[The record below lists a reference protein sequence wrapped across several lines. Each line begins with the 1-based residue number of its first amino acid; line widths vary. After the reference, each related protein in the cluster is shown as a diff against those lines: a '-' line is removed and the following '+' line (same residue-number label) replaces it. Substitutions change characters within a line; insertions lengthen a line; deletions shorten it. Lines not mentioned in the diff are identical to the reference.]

1 MLAGS
6 DPNGA
11 AVRRPEVPA
20 RGPNLEPLPMVDP
33 REQERGLFTPFTLY
47 IATVTA
53 AGVLLTVNV
62 LKDLRA
68 GDVKSMGAAF
78 LMAAVLLVIAE
89 LRPLFTAGSK
99 DQNGIATSTT
109 FVFALLLHWGLG
121 VAILMQAV
129 ATVVADRVNGK
140 AWWRSGFNIAQY
152 SLSYGAAFAVLRW
165 AGRAATPAVPWH
177 ISGADLPAIALAG
190 LAYFLCND
198 LLVTRAI
205 AYHQEQRL
213 WPLLRGDLAY
223 QGLTTGAL
231 LALSPVV
238 VVVLE
243 RSVGLV
249 PLLLLPLFAVYKN
262 ASISAEREHQAL
274 HDTLTGLPNR
284 KLLLGKVA
292 TAIGE
297 AERSGHEVALFLLDL
312 DRFKDVNDTL
322 GHHVG
327 DELLKHVGS
336 RLRSVL
342 RPEDVVARL
351 GGDEFG
357 VLIPVVRDRMMAEEV
372 AERIRMALTEAFHLK
387 DVALDLEAS
396 IGIALYPGHASDAD
410 ALMQRADVAMYH
422 AKETRSGIELY
433 DTEHDPHSTQ
443 RLSLFGQLRRAI
455 EDGEL
460 VLHYQPKVDLGTGQ
474 VAGVEALVRWEHPE
488 RGLLYPDTFV
498 PLAEQTGL
506 MKSLTAYVLGQAL
519 AQTAAW
525 VEAGLHIRMAVNVSA
540 RDLHDD
546 SFCAR
551 VGEALE
557 RAGMPAS
564 FLELE
569 LTERVVMADPERALR
584 NLTALSRL
592 GVRLSLDD
600 FGTGYSSLAYLR
612 RLPVTELK
620 IDKSF
625 VLRMDVDDEDA
636 TIVRSTIDLAHGL
649 GLRVLAEG
657 VETAETWQ
665 RLCDLGCDAA
675 QGYFLSRPHPANV
688 VTDWLN
694 ARDRVPTMRIVDH
707 RHHPGG
713 ERWQAA
719 R

>member
-1 MLAGS
+1 
-6 DPNGA
+6 
-11 AVRRPEVPA
+11 
-20 RGPNLEPLPMVDP
+20 MVDA
-33 REQERGLFTPFTLY
+33 RETGRGLFSAFTLY

-53 AGVLLTVNV
+53 IGGLFTFDRLRD
-62 LKDLRA
+62 LQPGDLRT
-68 GDVKSMGAAF
+68 MGPAF
-78 LMAAVLLVIAE
+78 LMAAALLVAGE
-89 LRPLFTAGSK
+89 LRPLFTPATR
-99 DQNGIATSTT
+99 DQNGVATSTT

-121 VAILMQAV
+121 VAVLMQAV
-129 ATVVADRVNGK
+129 ATVVADRTNNK
-140 AWWRSGFNIAQY
+140 AWWRTGFNVSQY
-152 SLSYGAAFAVLRW
+152 SLSYGAAAGVL
-165 AGRAATPAVPWH
+165 ALMGRSPSPGAPLPIT
-177 ISGADLPAIALAG
+177 GADLPAIALAG
-190 LAYFLCND
+190 VTFFLCNNA
-198 LLVTRAI
+198 LVSQAI
-205 AYHQEQRL
+205 AFHSDRKL
-213 WPLLRGDLAY
+213 WPVIRGDLAY

-231 LALSPVV
+231 LALSPIV

-284 KLLLGKVA
+284 KLLLTKV
-292 TAIGE
+292 GE
-297 AERSGHEVALFLLDL
+297 AMKDAGPTDHHVGLFLLDL

-322 GHHVG
+322 GPHVG
-327 DELLKHVGS
+327 DELLTHVAE
-336 RLRSVL
+336 RVASVL
-342 RPEDVVARL
+342 RPGDAVARL

-357 VLIPVVRDRMMAEEV
+357 VLLPVVRDQEMAYEV
-372 AERIRMALTEAFHLK
+372 AERIRIALAQPFVFN
-387 DVALDLEAS
+387 DVSIDLEAS
-396 IGIALYPGHASDAD
+396 IGIALYPDHAAQAD
-410 ALMQRADVAMYH
+410 ALMQRADVAMYR
-422 AKETRSGIELY
+422 AKETRSGIETY
-433 DTEHDPHSTQ
+433 DADRDPHSTQ

-460 VLHYQPKVDLGTGQ
+460 VLHYQPKVDLTTGQ
-474 VAGVEALVRWEHPE
+474 VAGVEALVRWQHPE
-488 RGLLYPDTFV
+488 RGLLSPDTFV

-506 MKSLTAYVLGQAL
+506 MKSLTASVLEQAL
-519 AQTAAW
+519 RQTAVW
-525 VEAGLHIRMAVNVSA
+525 SDAGLQIRMAVNVSA

-546 SFCAR
+546 TFCAR
-551 VGEALE
+551 VSEALN
-557 RAGMPAS
+557 RTGVPAS

-569 LTERVVMADPERALR
+569 LTERVVMADPERALE

-612 RLPVTELK
+612 RLPVTEIK

-665 RLCDLGCDAA
+665 RLSDLGCDAA

-688 VTDWLN
+688 VTDWLA
-694 ARDRVPTMRIVDH
+694 ARDRVPVMRVVDS
-707 RHHPGG
+707 RRQGGGG
-713 ERWQAA
+713 EGRRSAA

>member
-1 MLAGS
+1 
-6 DPNGA
+6 
-11 AVRRPEVPA
+11 
-20 RGPNLEPLPMVDP
+20 MVDA
-33 REQERGLFTPFTLY
+33 REQGRGLFSAFTLY

-53 AGVLLTVNV
+53 IGLVFTLNTVRH
-62 LKDLRA
+62 LRA
-68 GDVKSMGAAF
+68 EDARLMGPAF
-78 LMAAVLLVIAE
+78 LMAAALLVVGE
-89 LRPLFTAGSK
+89 LRPLFTAGGK
-99 DQNGIATSTT
+99 DQNGVATSTT

-129 ATVVADRVNGK
+129 ATVVADRTNRK
-140 AWWRSGFNIAQY
+140 AWWRTGFNVAQY
-152 SLSYGAAFAVLRW
+152 SLSYGAASWVLHAV
-165 AGRAATPAVPWH
+165 GRTGTPADPLH
-177 ISGADLPAIALAG
+177 LTGTDLPAIALAG
-190 LAYFLCND
+190 LAFFVCNN
-198 LLVTRAI
+198 LLVSEAI
-205 AYHQEQRL
+205 SLHTDE
-213 WPLLRGDLAY
+213 PLATVVREDLAF
-223 QGLTTGAL
+223 QGLTTAAL

-262 ASISAEREHQAL
+262 ASVSLEREHQAL

-284 KLLLGKVA
+284 KLLLSQV
-292 TAIGE
+292 TDAIEE
-297 AERSGHEVALFLLDL
+297 AGRLDQQVGLFLLDL

-327 DELLKHVGS
+327 DELLTHVAD
-336 RLRSVL
+336 RLASVL
-342 RPEDVVARL
+342 RPQDTVARL

-357 VLIPVVRDRMMAEEV
+357 VLLPTVRDAAVAEEV
-372 AERIRMALTEAFHLK
+372 AERIRAALTQPFHL
-387 DVALDLEAS
+387 DEVSLDLEAS
-396 IGIALYPGHASDAD
+396 IGIALYPAHAGDAD

-422 AKETRSGIELY
+422 AKETRSGIETY
-433 DTEHDPHSTQ
+433 DAERDPHSTQ

-460 VLHYQPKVDLGTGQ
+460 VLHYQPKVDLESGE

-488 RGLLYPDTFV
+488 RGLLGPDTFV

-506 MKSLTAYVLGQAL
+506 MKSLTANVLEQAL
-519 AQTAAW
+519 RQTAVWAD
-525 VEAGLHIRMAVNVSA
+525 AGLRVRMAVNVSA

-546 SFCAR
+546 AFCDR
-551 VGEALE
+551 VSAALE
-557 RAGMPAS
+557 QTGVPAS
-564 FLELE
+564 MLELE
-569 LTERVVMADPERALR
+569 LTERVVMADPERAMR

-612 RLPVTELK
+612 RLPVTEIK

-665 RLCDLGCDAA
+665 RLSDLGCDAA
-675 QGYFLSRPHPANV
+675 QGYFLSRPHPARV
-688 VTDWLN
+688 VTEWLA
-694 ARDRVPTMRIVDH
+694 ARDAIPVMRVLDGGRD
-707 RHHPGG
+707 GG
-713 ERWQAA
+713 ERRAA

>member
-1 MLAGS
+1 
-6 DPNGA
+6 
-11 AVRRPEVPA
+11 
-20 RGPNLEPLPMVDP
+20 MVDA
-33 REQERGLFTPFTLY
+33 REQERGLFAPFTLY

-53 AGVLLTVNV
+53 AGGLLTART
-62 LKDLRA
+62 LHDLRV
-68 GDVKSMGAAF
+68 GTLRSMGPAF
-78 LMAAVLLVIAE
+78 LMAAVLLVLGE
-89 LRPLFTAGSK
+89 LRPLFTGR

-129 ATVVADRVNGK
+129 ATIVADRVNGK
-140 AWWRSGFNIAQY
+140 AYWRTGFNIAQY
-152 SLSYGAAFAVLRW
+152 TLSYGAAAAVLGW
-165 AGRAATPAVPWH
+165 AGRTASPGAPLH
-177 ISGADLPAIALAG
+177 IAGGDLPAIALAG
-190 LAYFLCND
+190 TAYFLCND

-205 AYHQEQRL
+205 AFYDERRF
-213 WPLLRGDLAY
+213 WPLIRHDLAY

-243 RSVGLV
+243 RSVGLL
-249 PLLLLPLFAVYKN
+249 PLLLLPLFAVHKN

-292 TAIGE
+292 HAIHDGE
-297 AERSGHEVALFLLDL
+297 RAGHEVGLFLLDL

-327 DELLKHVGS
+327 DDLLRHVGA

-357 VLIPVVRDRMMAEEV
+357 VLVPVVRDRTMALDL
-372 AERIRMALTEAFHLK
+372 AERIRTALTEPFHL
-387 DVALDLEAS
+387 DEMTIDLEAS
-396 IGIALYPGHASDAD
+396 IGIALHPAHATDAD

-433 DTEHDPHSTQ
+433 DPERDPHSTQ

-455 EDGEL
+455 DDGEL

-488 RGLLYPDTFV
+488 RGLLWPDTFV

-506 MKSLTAYVLGQAL
+506 MKSLTANVLEQAL
-519 AQTAAW
+519 RQAATW
-525 VEAGLHIRMAVNVSA
+525 ADSGLQVRMAVNVSA

-546 SFCAR
+546 EFSGR
-551 VGEALE
+551 VRAALE
-557 RAGMPAS
+557 RTGVPAS

-584 NLTALSRL
+584 NLTALARL

-612 RLPVTELK
+612 RLPVTEIK

-665 RLCDLGCDAA
+665 RLSDLGCDAA
-675 QGYFLSRPHPANV
+675 QGYFLSRPHPASV
-688 VTDWLN
+688 VTDWLA
-694 ARDRVPTMRIVDH
+694 ARDRVPTMRIVSD
-707 RHHPGG
+707 RPGD
-713 ERWQAA
+713 ERRRTAY
-719 R
+719 

>member
-1 MLAGS
+1 
-6 DPNGA
+6 
-11 AVRRPEVPA
+11 
-20 RGPNLEPLPMVDP
+20 MVDA
-33 REQERGLFTPFTLY
+33 REQGRSLYSAFTLY

-53 AGVLLTVNV
+53 AGLLLTVERV
-62 LKDLRA
+62 RHLAA
-68 GDVKSMGAAF
+68 GDLDSMGAAF
-78 LMAAVLLVIAE
+78 LMAAALIVAGE
-89 LRPLFTAGSK
+89 LRPLFTANVK
-99 DQNGIATSTT
+99 DQNGVATSTT
-109 FVFALLLHWGLG
+109 FVFALLLHWGLV

-129 ATVVADRVNGK
+129 ATMVADRTNRK
-140 AWWRSGFNIAQY
+140 AWWRTGFNVGQY
-152 SLSYGAAFAVLRW
+152 SLSYGAAAAVFGLF
-165 AGRAATPAVPWH
+165 GRHPLPGSPLH
-177 ISGADLPAIALAG
+177 ITGTDLPAIAFAG
-190 LAYFLCND
+190 LAFFVCND
-198 LLVTRAI
+198 LLVSTAI
-205 AYHQEQRL
+205 AFHAETSVWRT
-213 WPLLRGDLAY
+213 LRDDIAY
-223 QGLTTGAL
+223 QGLTTAAL

-249 PLLLLPLFAVYKN
+249 PLLLLPMFAVYKN
-262 ASISAEREHQAL
+262 AWVSMEREHEAL

-284 KLLLGKVA
+284 KLLLNRV
-292 TAIGE
+292 TDAIGD
-297 AERSGHEVALFLLDL
+297 AERLGLQVGLFLLDL

-327 DELLKHVGS
+327 DELLTHVGE
-336 RLRSVL
+336 RLASVL
-342 RPEDVVARL
+342 RPEDTVARL

-357 VLIPVVRDRMMAEEV
+357 VLLPAVRGRAAAEEV
-372 AERIRMALTEAFHLK
+372 AERIRTALTQPFVLH

-396 IGIALYPGHASDAD
+396 IGIALYPAHASDAD

-422 AKETRSGIELY
+422 AKETRSGIETY
-433 DTEHDPHSTQ
+433 DAERDPHSTQ

-460 VLHYQPKVDLGTGQ
+460 VLHYQPKVDLETGE
-474 VAGVEALVRWEHPE
+474 VAGVEALVRWQHPE
-488 RGLLYPDTFV
+488 RGLLAPDTFV

-506 MKSLTAYVLGQAL
+506 MKSLTANVLEQAL
-519 AQTAAW
+519 RQTAAW
-525 VEAGLHIRMAVNVSA
+525 SAAGLKIRMAVNVSA

-546 SFCAR
+546 TFCQR
-551 VGEALE
+551 VSEALD
-557 RAGMPAS
+557 RTGVPAS

-569 LTERVVMADPERALR
+569 LTERVVMADPQRAME

-612 RLPVTELK
+612 RLPVTEIK

-649 GLRVLAEG
+649 GLRVIAEG

-665 RLCDLGCDAA
+665 RLADLGCDAA
-675 QGYFLSRPHPANV
+675 QGYFLSRPHPAPV

-694 ARDRVPTMRIVDH
+694 ARDRVPLMRIVDGRG
-707 RHHPGG
+707 RHGG
-713 ERWQAA
+713 GRRAMTQ
-719 R
+719 